1 MINPAIICKDS
12 SSCSGNNS
20 DLVETP
26 VAYMLKQQVN
36 QQRRNLF
43 MVVTAAAIACG
54 FTVAVAF
61 AGDIKIGVVN
71 TEKILRE
78 SQPAL
83 LAQKKIEQEFVPR
96 DEEIKKM
103 ALEAKNLQDKLEKN
117 SIKMEETE
125 RRNLERNLANLSR
138 EYQRAQRQM
147 REDLSVR
154 QNEEYSVILERT
166 NRAISKIAETE
177 HYDLIL
183 QLQDSV
189 YRSQRIDITD
199 KVIKTL
205 DKE

>member
-1 MINPAIICKDS
+1 MNGLKRINQWGTMVIVFITIVSISESA
-12 SSCSGNNS
+12 
-20 DLVETP
+20 LV
-26 VAYMLKQQVN
+26 
-36 QQRRNLF
+36 
-43 MVVTAAAIACG
+43 
-54 FTVAVAF
+54 F

-78 SQPAL
+78 SLPAIQ
-83 LAQKKIEQEFVPR
+83 AQKKIDQEFVPR
-96 DEEIKKM
+96 DEDIKKM
-103 ALEAKNLQDKLEKN
+103 AVQAKTLQDKLEKN
-117 SIKMEETE
+117 STAMEETE

-147 REDLSVR
+147 REDLNVR

-177 HYDLIL
+177 KYDLIL

-199 KVIKTL
+199 KVIKAL
-205 DKE
+205 ENE

>member
-1 MINPAIICKDS
+1 MNSLKRINRWCAIVIVLITIVS
-12 SSCSGNNS
+12 IN
-20 DLVETP
+20 EFT
-26 VAYMLKQQVN
+26 
-36 QQRRNLF
+36 
-43 MVVTAAAIACG
+43 MV
-54 FTVAVAF
+54 F

-78 SQPAL
+78 SLPAIQ
-83 LAQKKIEQEFVPR
+83 AQKKIDQEFVPR
-96 DEEIKKM
+96 DEDIKKM
-103 ALEAKNLQDKLEKN
+103 AVQAKTLQDKLEKD
-117 SIKMEETE
+117 STAMEETE

-147 REDLSVR
+147 REDFSVR

-177 HYDLIL
+177 KYDLIL

-199 KVIKTL
+199 KVIKAL
-205 DKE
+205 ENE

>member
-1 MINPAIICKDS
+1 MNILKRINRRWRTMVMVLITIVS
-12 SSCSGNNS
+12 TSGF
-20 DLVETP
+20 
-26 VAYMLKQQVN
+26 A
-36 QQRRNLF
+36 
-43 MVVTAAAIACG
+43 MVL
-54 FTVAVAF
+54 

-78 SQPAL
+78 SLPAIQ
-83 LAQKKIEQEFVPR
+83 AQKKIDQEFVPR

-103 ALEAKNLQDKLEKN
+103 AVQAKTLQDKLEKD
-117 SIKMEETE
+117 SINMDETE

-147 REDLSVR
+147 REDFSVR

-166 NRAISKIAETE
+166 NRAISKIAELE
-177 HYDLIL
+177 KYDLIL

-199 KVIKTL
+199 KVIKAL
-205 DKE
+205 ESE

>member
-1 MINPAIICKDS
+1 MA
-12 SSCSGNNS
+12 
-20 DLVETP
+20 
-26 VAYMLKQQVN
+26 
-36 QQRRNLF
+36 
-43 MVVTAAAIACG
+43 VTAAAIACG
-54 FTVAVAF
+54 LTVAVAF

-78 SQPAL
+78 SAPAIQ
-83 LAQKKIEQEFVPR
+83 AQKKIEQEFVPR

-103 ALEAKNLQDKLEKN
+103 ALEAKNLQEKLEKD
-117 SIKMEETE
+117 SMKMEETE

-166 NRAISKIAETE
+166 NRAISKIAEAE
-177 HYDLIL
+177 NYDLIL

>member
-1 MINPAIICKDS
+1 
-12 SSCSGNNS
+12 
-20 DLVETP
+20 
-26 VAYMLKQQVN
+26 
-36 QQRRNLF
+36 
-43 MVVTAAAIACG
+43 MVL
-54 FTVAVAF
+54 

-78 SQPAL
+78 SLPAVQ
-83 LAQKKIEQEFVPR
+83 AQKKIDQEFVPR

-103 ALEAKNLQDKLEKN
+103 AVQAKTLQDKLEKD
-117 SIKMEETE
+117 SISMDETE

-147 REDLSVR
+147 REDFSVR
-154 QNEEYSVILERT
+154 QNEEYSVILDRT

-177 HYDLIL
+177 KYDLIL

-199 KVIKTL
+199 KVIKAL
-205 DKE
+205 ENE